1 MASCFLSSGSLDVVK
16 NVVRTKSGTLGA
28 ETKQKLNK
36 QKRARGN
43 IFLTIYF
50 FFFHTHIL
58 LHPSSNSR
66 GVQGTAYHTQPEWY
80 TLLTKLL
87 GTY

>member
-1 MASCFLSSGSLDVVK
+1 MLSKMWYEQKWHTSRRNK
-16 NVVRTKSGTLGA
+16 TKT
-28 ETKQKLNK
+28 KLNE

-43 IFLTIYF
+43 IFLTISF

-80 TLLTKLL
+80 ALLTKLL
-87 GTY
+87 GAY